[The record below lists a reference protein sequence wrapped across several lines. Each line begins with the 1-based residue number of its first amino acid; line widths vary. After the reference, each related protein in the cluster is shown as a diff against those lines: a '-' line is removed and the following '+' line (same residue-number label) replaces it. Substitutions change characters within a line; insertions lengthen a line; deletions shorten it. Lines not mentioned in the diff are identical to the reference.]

1 MDNRKSRVGFI
12 VKKARF
18 YQKISTLNIKILY
31 DGVLRVRSYNTSAH
45 TQKKSQNRLR
55 RLLVLIQV
63 MVIFP
68 LKIGFWF
75 LGVYLSLIQ
84 VGVNLDS
91 DFLAFGG
98 GYCCTCKA
106 KSKRKKIL
114 AVVLRRYRTM
124 SYEELR

>member
-1 MDNRKSRVGFI
+1 M
-12 VKKARF
+12 RF

-31 DGVLRVRSYNTSAH
+31 DEVLRVRSYNTSAH

-55 RLLVLIQV
+55 RVLV
-63 MVIFP
+63 
-68 LKIGFWF
+68 
-75 LGVYLSLIQ
+75 LIQ

-124 SYEELR
+124 LYEELR